1 MFVEHYH
8 FIFLSIFYILQVV
21 KTTNHVLLLILLKNR
36 FLCFCSFYFLYF
48 TCYNINNRIT
58 EFAGTVK
65 ILNNSCSKRK
75 TISMDPSVKIEMPA
89 LLDCLR
95 KDIYALVSKLQ
106 LPQEQQVQIGQLI
119 EQIRLE
125 ENKYQEDIKKL
136 FQTNNATYESNL
148 NILRQ
153 KCSKLEEKVK
163 ECESKEI
170 RRAAEQELD
179 DYGICLMYLFLFI
192 VNERLKKSITTSLH
206 HDEVQEISTVIQSM
220 RKIHDDLVNLSMETR
235 LSLEF
240 EKKENDS
247 MFSQVSSSL
256 TTIVEKYQQLNALYV
271 KECERRRKVL
281 FLTFYSNRFSMNYKI

>member
-1 MFVEHYH
+1 M
-8 FIFLSIFYILQVV
+8 
-21 KTTNHVLLLILLKNR
+21 ILLENR
-36 FLCFCSFYFLYF
+36 FLCFCSFYLHSITFYH
-48 TCYNINNRIT
+48 IQNRIK
-58 EFAGTVK
+58 ELAGTVK
-65 ILNNSCSKRK
+65 NLNNSCSKRK

-148 NILRQ
+148 NMLKQ

-179 DYGICLMYLFLFI
+179 DYGIYLLNLFLFI

-240 EKKENDS
+240 EKKENDA
-247 MFSQVSSSL
+247 MFSQVTSSL
-256 TTIVEKYQQLNALYV
+256 TTIVEKYQQLNTLYV
-271 KECERRRKVL
+271 KECERRRKV
-281 FLTFYSNRFSMNYKI
+281 

>member
-8 FIFLSIFYILQVV
+8 CISISVFYRLQVV
-21 KTTNHVLLLILLKNR
+21 NNTYHVWLVILLENR
-36 FLCFCSFYFLYF
+36 FLCFCTFHFQYF
-48 TCYNINNRIT
+48 TFYHIQNRRK

-65 ILNNSCSKRK
+65 NLNNSCSKRK

-153 KCSKLEEKVK
+153 KYSKLEEKVK

-192 VNERLKKSITTSLH
+192 VNERLKKSVTTSLH

-240 EKKENDS
+240 EKKENDA
-247 MFSQVSSSL
+247 MFSQVTSSL
-256 TTIVEKYQQLNALYV
+256 TTIVEKYQQLNTLYV
-271 KECERRRKVL
+271 KECERRRKV
-281 FLTFYSNRFSMNYKI
+281 

>member
-8 FIFLSIFYILQVV
+8 CISISVFYRLQVV
-21 KTTNHVLLLILLKNR
+21 NNTNHVLLVILLENR
-36 FLCFCSFYFLYF
+36 FLCFCTFHFQYF
-48 TCYNINNRIT
+48 TLYHIQNRRK

-65 ILNNSCSKRK
+65 NLNNSCSKRK

-148 NILRQ
+148 NMLKQ

-170 RRAAEQELD
+170 RRAAEHELD
-179 DYGICLMYLFLFI
+179 DYGIYLLYLFLFI
-192 VNERLKKSITTSLH
+192 VNERLKKSVTTSLH

-240 EKKENDS
+240 EKKENDA
-247 MFSQVSSSL
+247 MFSQVTSSL
-256 TTIVEKYQQLNALYV
+256 TTIVEKYQQLNTLYV
-271 KECERRRKVL
+271 KECERRRKV
-281 FLTFYSNRFSMNYKI
+281 

>member
-8 FIFLSIFYILQVV
+8 CISISVFYRLQVV
-21 KTTNHVLLLILLKNR
+21 NNTNHVLLVILLENR
-36 FLCFCSFYFLYF
+36 FLCFCSFHFQYF
-48 TCYNINNRIT
+48 TFYHIQNRRK

-65 ILNNSCSKRK
+65 NLNNSCSKRK

-179 DYGICLMYLFLFI
+179 DYGIYLLYLFLFI

-206 HDEVQEISTVIQSM
+206 HDEVQEISTVIRSM
-220 RKIHDDLVNLSMETR
+220 RMIHDDFVNLSMETR

-240 EKKENDS
+240 EKKENDA
-247 MFSQVSSSL
+247 MFSQVTSSL
-256 TTIVEKYQQLNALYV
+256 TTIVEKYQQLNTLYV
-271 KECERRRKVL
+271 KECERRRKV
-281 FLTFYSNRFSMNYKI
+281 

>member
-1 MFVEHYH
+1 
-8 FIFLSIFYILQVV
+8 
-21 KTTNHVLLLILLKNR
+21 
-36 FLCFCSFYFLYF
+36 
-48 TCYNINNRIT
+48 
-58 EFAGTVK
+58 
-65 ILNNSCSKRK
+65 
-75 TISMDPSVKIEMPA
+75 MDPSVTIEMPA

-148 NILRQ
+148 NMLRQ

-179 DYGICLMYLFLFI
+179 DYGIYLLYLFLFI
-192 VNERLKKSITTSLH
+192 VNERLKKSVTTSLH

-240 EKKENDS
+240 EKKENDV
-247 MFSQVSSSL
+247 MFSQVTSSL
-256 TTIVEKYQQLNALYV
+256 TTIVEKYQQLNTLYV
-271 KECERRRKVL
+271 KECERRRKV
-281 FLTFYSNRFSMNYKI
+281 